1 MTFAPPPT
9 AVQAPN
15 PTAVMGRRVAAFF
28 IDVFAPLMG
37 AIIAGV
43 LLWVSSATQVENAG
57 SNFCE
62 RFRARSATVSDEVYD
77 QFESGSTCFES
88 GDTVL
93 LASSDD
99 TGRATL
105 VGLAV
110 SLLIPLNLFVLQG
123 VTGAAAGKHM
133 LGLRVV
139 RADGSVA
146 GFGWNALRTLLL
158 FVATAITGFCFGIGW
173 IAEMIVA
180 GVTKRH
186 QRVGD
191 MAAGTFVVRKESVG
205 RPVVEPVVAA
215 WPTQTGWQQPAPGP
229 SPWGAPVPTWGAPT
243 TTAQPQ
249 QSAPSQT
256 PEPQVSPN
264 DPPVWGQPAAAAP
277 GSTVPGSTVPS
288 ATEPLQPESAG
299 WAAPTPSPAPVAQP
313 GPAQPAPAMNLP
325 PGAEMRWDERWN
337 AWLYWDPTA
346 QRWLRHDPATNQW
359 LPM

>member
-1 MTFAPPPT
+1 
-9 AVQAPN
+9 
-15 PTAVMGRRVAAFF
+15 MGRRVAAFF
-28 IDVFAPLMG
+28 IDVFAPLVG
-37 AIIAGV
+37 AILAGA
-43 LLWVSSATQVENAG
+43 LLWVSSATQVDNAG

-77 QFESGSTCFES
+77 RFDPGATCFAS

-99 TGRATL
+99 TGTAVF

-110 SLLIPLNLFVLQG
+110 SMLIPLNLFVLQG

-139 RADGSVA
+139 RADGTVA
-146 GFGWNALRTLLL
+146 GFGKNALRTLLL
-158 FVATAITGFCFGIGW
+158 LVATVISGFCFGIGW

-205 RPVVEPVVAA
+205 RPVVESVAA
-215 WPTQTGWQQPAPGP
+215 VGPTQTSWQQSAPGP
-229 SPWGAPVPTWGAPT
+229 NTWGAPVPTWGSPT
-243 TTAQPQ
+243 TTPQPQ

-256 PEPQVSPN
+256 SEAQIAPN
-264 DPPVWGQPAAAAP
+264 EPPVWGQSVAP
-277 GSTVPGSTVPS
+277 DLGTTSPS
-288 ATEPLQPESAG
+288 VAEPQPEAAG
-299 WAAPTPSPAPVAQP
+299 WAAPSPAAAPVTQP
-313 GPAQPAPAMNLP
+313 GPAQQAPAMNLP